1 VRIRAFVA
9 VLVATL
15 SLAAPAWSAG
25 GDDREP
31 PVVVALGAGMAVGV
45 APLLAG
51 GVLFSATDDNA
62 LKRTGIYLIMSGL
75 TIAPA
80 VSHLVAREY
89 KRAAIFSAVPLAALL
104 TEVVL
109 FQLDPNVP
117 AQGSGNT
124 RTVFGVGITV
134 GVLATIIGLADS
146 WGAADRWRARHPI
159 LGGRF

>member
-1 VRIRAFVA
+1 VRACALFA

-15 SLAAPAWSAG
+15 SLAPSAWAAG
-25 GDDREP
+25 ADDREP
-31 PVVVALGAGMAVGV
+31 SVVVALGTGTAVGV

-62 LKRTGIYLIMSGL
+62 LKRTGVYLVMSGL
-75 TIAPA
+75 TLAPV

-89 KRAAIFSAVPLAALL
+89 KRAAIFGAVPLAALL

-109 FQLDPNVP
+109 FQIDPDVS

-124 RTVFGVGITV
+124 RTVFGIGITV
-134 GVLATIIGLADS
+134 GVLGAIVGLADS
-146 WGAADRWRARHPI
+146 WGASDRWRARHPI
-159 LGGRF
+159 LAGRF